1 MPDCVAA
8 NELGK
13 AFHQDRACD
22 RPGARIGL
30 KNAPGLRFDALVV
43 VLRV

>member
-8 NELGK
+8 SEPGK
-13 AFHQDRACD
+13 AFHQHGECD
-22 RPGARIGL
+22 RPGGRIGL